1 VRLVLASRSPRRAEL
16 LTLAGYRFAI
26 VPADI
31 DETGHPGECGTELV
45 RRLAREKMQAV
56 SKLVSEGD
64 QVIIG
69 ADTAVLDGDRILGK
83 PADKSEAEG
92 MLCRLSGRAHEV
104 VTGVAI
110 EAGGLVLDE
119 VVSTH
124 VVFRELTD
132 RDISWYVATG
142 ESFGKAG
149 AYAIQG
155 LASRFVTRIEGSYS
169 NVVGLPIS
177 TIDGLLA
184 RLVGAN
190 PLDDDGG
197 EGND

>member
-1 VRLVLASRSPRRAEL
+1 M
-16 LTLAGYRFAI
+16 
-26 VPADI
+26 PADI
-31 DETGHPGECGTELV
+31 DETVHPEEFGADLV
-45 RRLAREKMQAV
+45 RRLAREKMKAV
-56 SKLVSEGD
+56 SKLVPEDD

-69 ADTAVLDGDRILGK
+69 ADTAVLHGDRILGK
-83 PADKSEAEG
+83 PADETEAES
-92 MLCRLSGRAHEV
+92 MLRLLSGRTHEV

-110 EAGGLVLDE
+110 KTGGMVLDE
-119 VVSTH
+119 VVSTR
-124 VVFRELTD
+124 VVFRVLAE

-177 TIDGLLA
+177 TIDGLLG
-184 RLVGAN
+184 RLVGDQS
-190 PLDDDGG
+190 LR
-197 EGND
+197 

>member
-1 VRLVLASRSPRRAEL
+1 MRLVLASRSPRRAEL

-31 DETGHPGECGTELV
+31 DETVHPEEFGANLV
-45 RRLAREKMQAV
+45 RRLAREKMKAV
-56 SKLVSEGD
+56 SKLVPEDD
-64 QVIIG
+64 QIIIG
-69 ADTAVLDGDRILGK
+69 ADTAVLHGDRILGK
-83 PADKSEAEG
+83 PADNSEAES
-92 MLCRLSGRAHEV
+92 MLRLLSGRTHEV

-110 EAGGLVLDE
+110 KTGGMVLDE
-119 VVSTH
+119 VVSTR
-124 VVFRELTD
+124 VVFRVLAD

-177 TIDGLLA
+177 TIDGLLG
-184 RLVGAN
+184 RLVGDQS
-190 PLDDDGG
+190 LR
-197 EGND
+197 